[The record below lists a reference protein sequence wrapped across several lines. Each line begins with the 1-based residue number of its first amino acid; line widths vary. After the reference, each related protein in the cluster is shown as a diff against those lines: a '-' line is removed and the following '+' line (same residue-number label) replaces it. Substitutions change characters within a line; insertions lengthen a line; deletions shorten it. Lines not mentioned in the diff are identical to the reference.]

1 MKICIIQDDT
11 TYMIENLDNDT
22 IMVSYKGPDH
32 KHKKVLYPNE
42 KTVILHNV
50 DALGFIDSILSKKYK
65 SILENI
71 IETWMLEQSIKDVKS
86 DLANGNYVIE
96 TAEEHC
102 KRIADNVP
110 DASKMVN
117 NRLADIRKTIGELL
131 ESN

>member
-1 MKICIIQDDT
+1 MKIYIIQDDT
-11 TYMIENLDNDT
+11 TYTIENLDNDT

-71 IETWMLEQSIKDVKS
+71 IETD
-86 DLANGNYVIE
+86 
-96 TAEEHC
+96 EEHC

>member
-1 MKICIIQDDT
+1 MKIYIIQDDT
-11 TYMIENLDNDT
+11 TYTIENLDND
-22 IMVSYKGPDH
+22 IMVSYNGPDH

-71 IETWMLEQSIKDVKS
+71 IETDEEQSIKDVKS

-110 DASKMVN
+110 DSSKMVN
-117 NRLADIRKTIGELL
+117 NRLADISKTIGE
-131 ESN
+131 